1 VDGVGAATT
10 EDARENLFLGVHR
23 AVERPQSS
31 PALNRIAL
39 LSGDTARALAPSA
52 APLTRSIETQEVEG
66 APVPEPPA
74 HGFLVAYTLD
84 RDGNEVMDE
93 FVARI
98 SSGQMQVS
106 DVMDFATVAMSV
118 WQPIGPRRVE
128 D

>member
-1 VDGVGAATT
+1 MAT
-10 EDARENLFLGVHR
+10 EDARENLFLVFTNAVAGREDEFHQWYDDTHIPDVLAVPGVASAQR
-23 AVERPQSS
+23 YVV
-31 PALNRIAL
+31 
-39 LSGDTARALAPSA
+39 AP
-52 APLTRSIETQEVEG
+52 IETPEVEG

-118 WQPIGPRRVE
+118 WQPVGARRVAE